1 MLKGMIYNPPP
12 QKKNP
17 IDIQKQTAFAQYKT
31 KFYKQTNKKCV
42 YLIMFLT

>member
-1 MLKGMIYNPPP
+1 MLKGMIYKKKQQP
-12 QKKNP
+12 KNP